1 MAILY
6 CQCTH
11 ADHEHLLMRASCLA
25 NNCECIV
32 FIELRKP
39 KKKES
44 KKK

>member
-1 MAILY
+1 MATLY
-6 CQCTH
+6 CQCGH
-11 ADHEHLLMRASCLA
+11 ADHEHLLLRASCFA
-25 NNCECIV
+25 QDCECKD